1 MSSKKTYQYLGVLHI
16 EIYSSRLLSYKNQ
29 THYIVCVD
37 QIIKKNSVRWSNNL
51 KKETHF
57 LSSVMYVK
65 MDMVK

>member
-37 QIIKKNSVRWSNNL
+37 QIIKKYSVR
-51 KKETHF
+51 
-57 LSSVMYVK
+57 
-65 MDMVK
+65 